1 VTSQVPE
8 ISQGHRV
15 GTVRRWP
22 LLLIAA
28 PAAVAI
34 WSGWVGLGGMCG
46 FGEVQPFPGI
56 VSWHLDTAIT
66 LPVGVESYGAY
77 ALASWLSPAA
87 PAQARRFAKW
97 SALGSLAL
105 GALGQ
110 VAYHLLA
117 AAHRTRAPW
126 PVVVAVAC
134 LPVVTLGFAAALTHL
149 QHAAGTVPDGPPEHA
164 PPAVPA
170 TGPVAP
176 GGDDETGQAEALGA
190 ISEAGEPEAPDDET
204 AQPASAAAVP
214 GDETGN
220 PRPQQGGDELAR
232 LFAEQMDQARGLPP
246 HGSGT
251 PEITPE
257 AAAGTVRGE
266 LPPAA
271 PEAGSGT
278 VPGLVP
284 YDAESAALI
293 ALRATMAA
301 GNALSQ
307 NKLIEKFG
315 LTRAA
320 ERRVRNRA
328 LAQVNGH
335 ELGKETAE

>member
-1 VTSQVPE
+1 MVSA
-8 ISQGHRV
+8 
-15 GTVRRWP
+15 VRRWP

-46 FGEVQPFPGI
+46 FGLVQPFPGI

-77 ALASWLSPAA
+77 ALASWLSPAVA
-87 PAQARRFAKW
+87 PQGRRFAKW

-149 QHAAGTVPDGPPEHA
+149 QHAAGGTAADSTTQSVPQE
-164 PPAVPA
+164 VPA
-170 TGPVAP
+170 AGPGTP
-176 GGDDETGQAEALGA
+176 GADDETAQAGRPGDSLQDEEA
-190 ISEAGEPEAPDDET
+190 EAPDDET
-204 AQPASAAAVP
+204 APPPPAAAALD
-214 GDETGN
+214 DETGN
-220 PRPQQGGDELAR
+220 PRTEPRGDDLAR

-246 HGSGT
+246 HGSGV
-251 PEITPE
+251 PEITAE
-257 AAAGTVRGE
+257 AGGGTVHRE
-266 LPPAA
+266 PPPAA
-271 PEAGSGT
+271 LEAGSGT
-278 VPGLVP
+278 IPALVP

-293 ALRATMAA
+293 ALRATIAA
-301 GNALSQ
+301 GNGYSNNQLMS
-307 NKLIEKFG
+307 KFG
-315 LTRAA
+315 ITRAQA
-320 ERRVRNRA
+320 AKVRQ
-328 LAQVNGH
+328 LAGGPPELTAVNGH
-335 ELGKETAE
+335 QFGAADAEAASTH